1 MAVIL
6 SLLLIPCTI
15 NLGAIGMSG
24 SYFGKLTSPSIG
36 CISTEDGMLN
46 CSRSLLSNC
55 QGDDAAFVVCQ
66 CKHSSAH
73 LSN

>member
-1 MAVIL
+1 MTIIL
-6 SLLLIPCTI
+6 SLLPIPCAI

-24 SYFGKLTSPSIG
+24 SYFGKLMPPSVG
-36 CISTEDGMLN
+36 CSSTEDGMLT
-46 CSRSLLSNC
+46 CSHSLLSNC
-55 QGDDAAFVVCQ
+55 QDDGATFVVCQ